1 MVSNQT
7 DKDIIPINSLY
18 SSIFRMFN
26 KAAGIQ
32 DLRLIDYEEFFQN
45 IELKITDAN
54 KKPLN
59 ADVYLKVRAYGGVV
73 DAHNIKMTPDPV
85 GHYNI
90 TKVA

>member
-45 IELKITDAN
+45 MQLKITDAN

-59 ADVYLKVRAYGGVV
+59 ADVYFNVKQYGSDE
-73 DAHNIKMTPDPV
+73 DAQNIIMTPNQV